1 MVSLI
6 WLAAPAFVFS
16 IVIMWESMRAMLSK
30 KSIREFL
37 PFFLLSMV
45 LSFYGGAIVFE
56 VFYGSLWMV
65 LELSIL
71 ICLIWILINIKRKLL
86 W

>member
-16 IVIMWESMRAMLSK
+16 IIIMWSSMRAMLSEE
-30 KSIREFL
+30 SIREFL
-37 PFFLLSMV
+37 PFFFLSMA
-45 LSFYGGAIVFE
+45 LSFYGGAIVFK
-56 VFYGSLWMV
+56 VFYGSLWTV
-65 LELSIL
+65 IESFIL
-71 ICLIWILINIKRKLL
+71 ICLIWILINVRRKLS